1 MCVYS
6 LKSSSVF
13 WEHKFQ
19 VYSMIFYVLLDSVV
33 TSLSSSLTPVPTL
46 SFLSLIWLGV
56 CQSWLFI
63 KYPSVLLSLCL
74 VLLVCRSLTV
84 APIFT
89 MSSHLPFWDWDCYHF
104 SRTLGLMAWA
114 ATTTVLQFI
123 RKSITS
129 RISSECPQHAPPPPP
144 AWLTVFCFSTPF
156 LGFFS
161 LPLDFQ
167 SCLYSL
173 FSQSHRNS
181 LYSAFADIL
190 LFYTFSPLNL

>member
-33 TSLSSSLTPVPTL
+33 TSLSSSLTPMPTL
-46 SFLSLIWLGV
+46 SFLSLIWLRV

-89 MSSHLPFWDWDCYHF
+89 MSFHLPFWDWDCYHF
-104 SRTLGLMAWA
+104 SRTPGVSLGSLDLMARA

-123 RKSITS
+123 HKSITS

-144 AWLTVFCFSTPF
+144 A
-156 LGFFS
+156 
-161 LPLDFQ
+161 
-167 SCLYSL
+167 
-173 FSQSHRNS
+173 
-181 LYSAFADIL
+181 
-190 LFYTFSPLNL
+190 